1 MLEYIRLKNFS
12 LIEDL
17 DLELSPGLNVF
28 TGETGAGKSLIVT
41 AINALLGGEWG
52 QKEIRTGKEK
62 AWIEGLFVEEEQD
75 LIVRR
80 EFLAKRSRFLLNDQM
95 VSLAKLEEI
104 GKDLL
109 LLATQHAQQRLL
121 KPGFATTLIDS
132 LVKKEILEEKQKL
145 LTALD
150 RIKKEK
156 EKILEQKQKLEQ
168 KRDYLEYQKKEIE
181 RIDPKPKE
189 EEELLEKVEKFRRE
203 KHLQEKIELLLRL
216 ISDEVFNNYLKDL
229 RSSLEE
235 IVHLEEEVNLDLDK
249 VIDFFYFLEEVERKL
264 KKIEL
269 IPASE
274 IDKIE
279 ARLYEISSLKRKFK
293 CSIEEI
299 LKIKEEIEQKISFLE
314 ESNLLL
320 KDLEKKEEKIKG
332 DLAKVLNKLNK
343 ERKDI
348 SLKIK
353 ELLEKD
359 LKELGFP
366 QEMSLHFIEEDFFWF
381 KEILEK
387 RFKLFWQPNPGQQ
400 PKPLSEI
407 ASGGEL
413 SRLLLSIMAFRG
425 DKKGTLI
432 FDEVDTG
439 IGGLTLTKVGEKIKK
454 IAASRQVILITHWP
468 NLAVL
473 ADKHFKVEKFI
484 TPTSTTI
491 SCKELKTE
499 KEIKAELSRMAGG
512 GKEGESLA
520 QNLWQNRKI

>member
-12 LIEDL
+12 LVEDL

-52 QKEIRTGKEK
+52 QKEIRAGKEK
-62 AWIEGLFVEEEQD
+62 AWIEGLFVDEEQD
-75 LIVRR
+75 LIIRR
-80 EFLAKRSRFLLNDQM
+80 EFLPKRSRFFLNDQM
-95 VSLAKLEEI
+95 VSLAKLETVS
-104 GKDLL
+104 KDLL
-109 LLATQHAQQRLL
+109 LLATQHAQQKLL

-150 RIKKEK
+150 EIRKEK
-156 EKILEQKQKLEQ
+156 QKILEQKQQLEQ

-181 RIDPKPKE
+181 QVNPKPKE
-189 EEELLEKVEKFRRE
+189 EEELLEKVERFRRE
-203 KHLQEKIELLLRL
+203 KHLQEKIEILLTL
-216 ISDEVFNNYLKDL
+216 INDEVFNKYLRDFIGSL
-229 RSSLEE
+229 EDIATLEE
-235 IVHLEEEVNLDLDK
+235 IDLDIDK
-249 VIDFFYFLEEVERKL
+249 AKDFFYFLEEVERKL

-279 ARLYEISSLKRKFK
+279 ARLYEISTLKRKFK

-299 LKIKEEIEQKISFLE
+299 LDIKEEIEKNISFLE

-320 KDLEKKEEKIKG
+320 KDLDKKEERIKQE
-332 DLAKVLNKLNK
+332 LENVLNKLNK
-343 ERKDI
+343 ERKEI
-348 SLKIK
+348 SLRIK
-353 ELLEKD
+353 EILEKD

-366 QEMSLHFIEEDFFWF
+366 KEMNLHFLEEDYFWF

-387 RFKLFWQPNPGQQ
+387 RFKLFWQPNPGQK

-413 SRLLLSIMAFRG
+413 SRLLLAIMAFKA

-439 IGGLTLTKVGEKIKK
+439 IGGLTLTKVGEKLKK
-454 IAASRQVILITHWP
+454 LAESRQVILITHWP

-473 ADKHFKVEKFI
+473 ADKHFKVEKLI
-484 TPTSTTI
+484 TSTSTTI
-491 SCKELKTE
+491 SCKELKQE
-499 KEIKAELSRMAGG
+499 EEIKAELSRMAGG
-512 GKEGESLA
+512 GKEGENLA
-520 QNLWQNRKI
+520 QNLWQNRKK